1 MLCTQPYVRDPSGKI
16 FKTFDREQFYK
27 GIPFPCG
34 HCLACRIQRRRQWT
48 LRLILESMSYPP
60 ELVRFVTLTYNDES
74 LVYDENY
81 NPVLCKHDIV
91 TYIKRLR
98 YYIPSLRY
106 FVGGEYGTKTGR
118 PHYHI
123 ILFGVPSVFDSHVT
137 GLWSGTKTDYGFT
150 YIGSYVSIDALSYV
164 AGYVSKKVGF
174 PNRRPKQF
182 REFSLQSRKPPLG
195 FGVLDSI
202 KRQIEKVRDD
212 GLSIPSSLTI
222 NGRVLPFDRT
232 IRTALYHYFYRDMD
246 ASSDLRTWQTI
257 KDWFSLSDDD
267 VTDYGFGRLANHYI
281 AESKQR
287 NLQIAKRQAIFSQ
300 GTL

>member
-1 MLCTQPYVRDPSGKI
+1 MLCTQPFVRDPSGKI
-16 FKTFDREQFYK
+16 FKTFNSDEFYK

-48 LRLILESMSYPP
+48 LRLILESMCYNPDD
-60 ELVRFVTLTYNDES
+60 VRFVTLTYNDES
-74 LVYDENY
+74 LVYDQFY

-106 FVGGEYGTKTGR
+106 FVGGEYGSQSNR

-123 ILFGVPSVFDSHVT
+123 ILFGVSPHADTYVT
-137 GLWSGTKTDYGFT
+137 GLWNGPKTNLGYV
-150 YIGSYVSIDALSYV
+150 YIGDTTSIDALSYV

-174 PNRRPKQF
+174 PNHRPKSF

-195 FGVLDSI
+195 FRVLDTI
-202 KRQIEKVRDD
+202 KSQIERVKKD
-212 GLSIPSSLTI
+212 GFSLPSSLTI

-246 ASSDLRTWQTI
+246 SASDLRTWQTI
-257 KDWFSLSDDD
+257 KTWFSLSDAD
-267 VTDYGFGRLANHYI
+267 VNDYGYGRLANHYI
-281 AESKQR
+281 YESKQR
-287 NLQIAKRQAIFSQ
+287 NLQIKAKQRIFSQ
-300 GTL
+300 GSL